1 MTARRPKTA
10 KPRRGSLPTG
20 KHAATNVGYG
30 RLTFKLG
37 EIHMITARIPA
48 LALAMLLAS
57 ASLAAAQ
64 EPPAAPTPMAHQGWD
79 PAQMRQ
85 RMEERRAARL
95 KALHDVLGI
104 RPDQE
109 AAFSAYAAA
118 IRPPERAPGQ
128 RPGRM
133 GGDRGALANLT
144 TPQRLDQMAQ
154 RMEER
159 SARWHEAFQRRAAA
173 TKALYASLNPE
184 QQRAM
189 DALPL
194 LRGGHGRGGRGGWGQ
209 GRGMGGRGWGG
220 HGGRGM
226 DGHGPVGQGDG

>member
-1 MTARRPKTA
+1 MTFN
-10 KPRRGSLPTG
+10 RGET
-20 KHAATNVGYG
+20 T
-30 RLTFKLG
+30 
-37 EIHMITARIPA
+37 MITARIPA
-48 LALAMLLAS
+48 LALAVLLAG
-57 ASLAAAQ
+57 ASIAVAQ
-64 EPPAAPTPMAHQGWD
+64 EQPAAPAPMAHRGWD

-85 RMEERRAARL
+85 RVEERRAMRL

-118 IRPPERAPGQ
+118 IRPPERTPGQ
-128 RPGRM
+128 RPGAM
-133 GGDRGALANLT
+133 GGDRAALAAMT
-144 TPQRLDQMAQ
+144 TPQRLDRMAQ
-154 RMEER
+154 FMEER
-159 SARWHEAFQRRAAA
+159 SARWHERFQRRAAA

-194 LRGGHGRGGRGGWGQ
+194 LRGGRGGWGK

-220 HGGRGM
+220 RGGHGMGGHGG
-226 DGHGPVGQGDG
+226 DGQGEG